1 MKTHVILLLAFFA
14 FTIPALAQPV
24 GVGTNTPDG
33 SAALDVSSTTKGML
47 IPRMTSDQRGQ
58 IASPATGLL
67 VFDATTESFWFKS
80 ATNWIEL
87 VDTSNNL
94 LKKNGTNIYT
104 TGNTQLGIGTST
116 PAYDIHIRQ
125 PNANIGLTDATT
137 NKLSGTLTA
146 SDGDLVINA
155 YRSGGTGGNLILQR
169 SSAVPE
175 LHAGNVGI
183 GVPFTTAPLEKLQVN
198 GNLRLQDEDAKIVMH
213 NGTAVKAN
221 IYLNG
226 NDVNVGTAPGN
237 TTGRL
242 VLSTNGVTQL
252 AVSNVGEL
260 NRPLVT
266 GTANMLPL
274 AYGRISA
281 GGAVVNGTS
290 NFTVQKGVTGLYKI
304 TLSNES
310 NVYSN
315 RNNYVIMVT
324 PYNVLALGTTPL
336 FVDAGISAD
345 NTIEVR
351 VNKPRIYYTNDS
363 CGESCGPFSYINN
376 AKFFDEADNEFSI
389 VIYKQ

>member
-1 MKTHVILLLAFFA
+1 MKTHVLLLLALFA
-14 FTIPALAQPV
+14 LSIPCLAQPV

-47 IPRMTSDQRGQ
+47 IPRMTSGQRTG
-58 IASPATGLL
+58 IATPATGLL

-137 NKLSGTLTA
+137 NKVSGTFTA
-146 SDGDLVINA
+146 ADGDLVINA
-155 YRSGGTGGNLILQR
+155 YRSSGTGGNIILQR
-169 SSAVPE
+169 SSAFPE
-175 LHAGNVGI
+175 LNAGNVGI
-183 GVPFTTAPLEKLQVN
+183 GVPFITAPLEKLQVN
-198 GNLRLQDEDAKIVMH
+198 GNIRLQDADAKLVLH
-213 NGTAVKAN
+213 SGTATKAN

-226 NDVNVGTAPGN
+226 NDVNMGTAPGN
-237 TTGRL
+237 AAGSL
-242 VLSTNGVTQL
+242 VLSTAGVTRL
-252 AVSNVGEL
+252 ALTGTGEL

-281 GGAVVNGTS
+281 GGAVINGTG

-310 NVYSN
+310 NVYAN
-315 RNNYVIMVT
+315 RNSYVILAT
-324 PYNVLALGTTPL
+324 PYNTLSLGVTPN
-336 FVDAGISAD
+336 FVDAGIAAD

-351 VNKPRIYYTNDS
+351 INKPKVYYVNES
-363 CGESCGPFSYINN
+363 CSESCGPFSYITTV
-376 AKFFDEADNEFSI
+376 KFFDETDNEFSI
-389 VIYKQ
+389 LIYKQ